1 MTQTTTDT
9 WVDCAAR
16 IGRRLVASA
25 QWTDDECLW
34 NNWVP
39 VRERGAR
46 RGKYEPTTPMLYQG
60 TAGVALFLTELAR
73 CVDEPE
79 FTMAARCALRHAL
92 RAGRELPPMSTG
104 FHNGRVGI
112 AYALLRFDQVNGE
125 PEFAGAAEELLRSL
139 PDHAHLD
146 RGLDVIGGAAG
157 AIPVLLSISSQL
169 PSAVTVDTA
178 LRLGDRMIRE
188 ARRGQAGWSWP
199 SGAGSVQDLTGYAHG
214 ASGFAHAFL
223 ELFHLTGDGKF
234 RYAAEQAMR
243 YERQFFDRDRKNWP
257 DFRHTELSEYIG
269 FGLVA
274 TLRDEIRGGKRL
286 TPYKRQYMNA
296 WCHGA
301 PGIGLTRLRAAEVL
315 GDGPHVQE
323 ALDAVSTTLTAIQ
336 RKTDNYS
343 LCHGQ
348 FGNCETLLVAAR
360 VFNQPDLRLV
370 AEQRGQYGRERF
382 ELGGEAWL
390 CGTLNGVSD
399 PGLMMGEAGIGYY
412 YLRLSD
418 DQLLSVLCP
427 TPARTAPFEGAV
439 TDDPNG
445 LRRLDIR
452 VHLGRTINAF
462 DALQPDLPS
471 VLDEALSDASDRPPV
486 VVAYDIIRG
495 RIECAD
501 NALRPALED
510 AFVVDATRYD
520 LTASIT
526 DYTEEA
532 VDRIARHTA
541 DEIDWQDA
549 SVTLADHARIVRTK
563 RDWDRQDSPNG
574 DTPVGATWIVYRS
587 DGAAKSHRLSSFAA
601 LVLES
606 LGDAATLNSVRHK
619 ILDQLEGPDPETL
632 DAAIL
637 AQFRAAYDAGA
648 IRCVPDRD

>member
-16 IGRRLVASA
+16 IGRRLVAGA
-25 QWTDDECLW
+25 QWNDDECLW

-46 RGKYEPTTPMLYQG
+46 RGKYEPTTPMLYEG
-60 TAGVALFLTELAR
+60 TAGIALFLTELAR

-79 FTMAARCALRHAL
+79 FTMAARGALRHAL
-92 RAGRELPPMSTG
+92 RAARELPPMSTG
-104 FHNGRVGI
+104 FHSGRVGI
-112 AYALLRFDQVNGE
+112 AYALLRFDQVSEE
-125 PEFAGAAEELLRSL
+125 PEFAGAAEELLSSL

-157 AIPVLLSISSQL
+157 AIPVLLSMSSQL
-169 PSAVTVDTA
+169 SSAVTIETA

-188 ARRGQAGWSWP
+188 ARRGQVGWSWP
-199 SGAGSVQDLTGYAHG
+199 SGAGSVQDLTGFAHG

-223 ELFHLTGDGKF
+223 ELFHFTGDRRF

-243 YERQFFDRDRKNWP
+243 YERQFFDPDRKNWP

-274 TLRDEIRGGKRL
+274 TLRDEIRGGKQL
-286 TPYKRQYMNA
+286 TPYKRQSMSA

-301 PGIGLTRLRAAEVL
+301 PGIGLTRIRATEVL

-323 ALDAVSTTLTAIQ
+323 ALDAVSTTLASIQ

-348 FGNCETLLVAAR
+348 FGNCETLLFAAR
-360 VFNQPDLRLV
+360 VFDQPDLRLV
-370 AEQRGQYGRERF
+370 AEQRGQHGRERF
-382 ELGGEAWL
+382 ELGDEAWP
-390 CGTLNGVSD
+390 CGTLHGISD

-418 DQLLSVLCP
+418 DQLFSVLCP
-427 TPARTAPFEGAV
+427 TPGRTAPYEGDVA
-439 TDDPNG
+439 DDPNVYQ
-445 LRRLDIR
+445 RLDIR

-486 VVAYDIIRG
+486 VVAHDIIRK
-495 RIECAD
+495 RIESAPD
-501 NALRPALED
+501 ALRPTLED
-510 AFVVDATRYD
+510 AFIVDAARYN

-526 DYTEEA
+526 DYTDEA
-532 VDRIARHTA
+532 VDLIARHTA
-541 DEIDWQDA
+541 DEIDWSAA

-574 DTPVGATWIVYRS
+574 DTPGGSTWIVYRS
-587 DGAAKSHRLSSFAA
+587 EGAAKSHRLSSFAA

-606 LGDAATLNSVRHK
+606 LGDTATLDSVRQK
-619 ILDQLEGPDPETL
+619 IKEQLEDPDVERL

-637 AQFRAAYDAGA
+637 AHIRAAYDAGA
-648 IRCVPDRD
+648 VRRVAAR